1 MKFRAVRDPR
11 ERPAACHRPARAA
24 LRSGQVASGVLA
36 VAACGLAMTACGSQ
50 NLSSTTSS
58 TTPAAASAGGTG
70 TGTATS
76 PGAMSTATSPS
87 PASAGGDCAT
97 SQLRI
102 SLVDTG
108 ALAGQAGGYLKFT
121 NDTATACRISGWPSV
136 TGLTATGQ
144 ATPLRRMSS
153 SMFGAWHYTAPPAV
167 ITLKSG
173 DSAYAVV
180 AADDK
185 PAGSSTRCPAP
196 YVRLR
201 VSAPGDPGTVTISA
215 WLPGA
220 VSYLPA
226 CTSAAGSPTAGTSA
240 ITTLS
245 NLPH

>member
-1 MKFRAVRDPR
+1 MKLRAVRDPR
-11 ERPAACHRPARAA
+11 ARPAACHRPTRAA
-24 LRSGQVASGVLA
+24 ARGGQVALGVLA

-58 TTPAAASAGGTG
+58 TTSAAASPGGGNTG
-70 TGTATS
+70 TS
-76 PGAMSTATSPS
+76 PN
-87 PASAGGDCAT
+87 PASAGEDCAT
-97 SQLRI
+97 SQLSI

-121 NDTATACRISGWPSV
+121 NDTGTACRISGWPSV

-153 SMFGAWHYTAPPAV
+153 SMFGAWRYTAPPAV

-180 AADDK
+180 AADNK
-185 PAGSSTRCPAP
+185 PAGNAVRCPAP
-196 YVRLR
+196 FVHLR

-226 CTSAAGSPTAGTSA
+226 CASAAGSPTAGTST
-240 ITTLS
+240 ITALS

>member
-1 MKFRAVRDPR
+1 LKFHPVRDARDRLAGCHWPTG
-11 ERPAACHRPARAA
+11 AAARSSTAT
-24 LRSGQVASGVLA
+24 LGVLA

-58 TTPAAASAGGTG
+58 TSATSATASAAASSGDTP
-70 TGTATS
+70 TATS
-76 PGAMSTATSPS
+76 SSPV
-87 PASAGGDCAT
+87 SAGGNCVT

-102 SLVDTG
+102 SLVNTG

-121 NDTATACRISGWPSV
+121 NDTGTPCRISGWPSV
-136 TGLTATGQ
+136 TGLTAIGQ
-144 ATPLRRMSS
+144 ATPLRRLQS

-167 ITLKSG
+167 ITLTAG

-185 PAGSSTRCPAP
+185 PAGSNTACPAP
-196 YVRLR
+196 YVHLR
-201 VSAPGDPGTVTISA
+201 VSAPGDSRTVTISA

-226 CTSAAGSPTAGTSA
+226 CTSADGSPTAGTSA